1 MKKRLCLALLA
12 LLLALSLC
20 TPAMAAV
27 EYGVIYDE
35 TEELVSQTLVVQ
47 GEQTLPELSEKLG
60 IDRAVELVLA
70 AAEDL

>member
-12 LLLALSLC
+12 LLLVLSLC

-35 TEELVSQTLVVQ
+35 TETLDSPSLTTLGEESMLDGNFVGRRFAVSFSL
-47 GEQTLPELSEKLG
+47 
-60 IDRAVELVLA
+60 RRA
-70 AAEDL
+70 AA

>member
-35 TEELVSQTLVVQ
+35 TEALSSQALTTQ
-47 GEQTLPELSEKLG
+47 GRRRSRSFPSASASTCGWMSS
-60 IDRAVELVLA
+60 RR
-70 AAEDL
+70 

>member
-35 TEELVSQTLVVQ
+35 TEALSSQALTTQ
-47 GEQTLPELSEKLG
+47 G
-60 IDRAVELVLA
+60 
-70 AAEDL
+70 